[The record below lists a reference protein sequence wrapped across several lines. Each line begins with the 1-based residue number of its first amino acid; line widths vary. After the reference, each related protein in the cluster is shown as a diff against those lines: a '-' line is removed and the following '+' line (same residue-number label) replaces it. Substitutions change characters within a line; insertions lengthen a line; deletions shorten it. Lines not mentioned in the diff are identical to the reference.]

1 MASRAVPAPGPF
13 SLAIL
18 EAVSVW
24 RSGEAGIGG
33 ALEAR
38 HLGAPWKRRH
48 LVSRPRQDQGRAR
61 LSQDQGQTSTPQIN
75 LKDLHLLPD
84 KCILYVN
91 SSLALEIL
99 LKYVIIRYPTS
110 IY

>member
-33 ALEAR
+33 ALEAQA
-38 HLGAPWKRRH
+38 LGGTLEAQALGIETKT
-48 LVSRPRQDQGRAR
+48 RPRQDKTESRPRPNQH
-61 LSQDQGQTSTPQIN
+61 STN
-75 LKDLHLLPD
+75 E
-84 KCILYVN
+84 
-91 SSLALEIL
+91 SERFAFAA
-99 LKYVIIRYPTS
+99 
-110 IY
+110 